1 MRMCCH
7 VEGNVETAH
16 GDLHAACG
24 RTAVCGQRAVG
35 ALHLGQSEKQKK
47 QKTKKKSVSET
58 LIPD

>member
-24 RTAVCGQRAVG
+24 RTAVCWQRAVG
-35 ALHLGQSEKQKK
+35 VLHLGQSEKQKN
-47 QKTKKKSVSET
+47 KSVSET